1 MLAVM
6 AGLETGSL
14 VDTTERIAVL
24 AGVVM
29 LVESVVD
36 EALALGEDAPM
47 PFKMKLPILS
57 VDEDGGNGEGVVDA
71 ARVMEVK
78 EFDDSVRCQFS
89 CLDLRRGVSSYH
101 LQHVPASPI
110 LSTKGPSYSPVL
122 ESAETTV
129 IIEAKNCRE
138 MEI

>member
-14 VDTTERIAVL
+14 VDTTELIAVL

-29 LVESVVD
+29 LVESVVN

-78 EFDDSVRCQFS
+78 EFDDSVRMSIFVS
-89 CLDLRRGVSSYH
+89 RFATWGV
-101 LQHVPASPI
+101 LLPLAACASITHPKHKRTFMFARSRI
-110 LSTKGPSYSPVL
+110 CRSDRDHRSQKLS
-122 ESAETTV
+122 
-129 IIEAKNCRE
+129 
-138 MEI
+138 